1 MGLKIYKVP
10 PSSSPAKDAGLSIEF
25 ERFDSKMKA
34 SDTGSNPVGGI
45 KFFKNIKRDKIR
57 N

>member
-34 SDTGSNPVGGI
+34 SDPGNIECNSIFGDSNPGGGI
-45 KFFKNIKRDKIR
+45 FL
-57 N
+57 